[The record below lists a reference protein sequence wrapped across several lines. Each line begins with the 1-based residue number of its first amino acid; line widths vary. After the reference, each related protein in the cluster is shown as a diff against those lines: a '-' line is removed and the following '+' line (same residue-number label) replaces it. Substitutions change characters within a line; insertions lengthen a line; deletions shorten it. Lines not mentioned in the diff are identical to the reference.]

1 MPGPGAG
8 GREPALQAASPL
20 SFEGKA
26 GGEKDGEREKKK
38 TTPVISLL
46 AVRPATFLLFTGPR
60 ALPSPSSSTAAARA
74 VRKAGVARD
83 RERG

>member
-1 MPGPGAG
+1 
-8 GREPALQAASPL
+8 LQAASPL

-26 GGEKDGEREKKK
+26 GGEKDGEREKKKK